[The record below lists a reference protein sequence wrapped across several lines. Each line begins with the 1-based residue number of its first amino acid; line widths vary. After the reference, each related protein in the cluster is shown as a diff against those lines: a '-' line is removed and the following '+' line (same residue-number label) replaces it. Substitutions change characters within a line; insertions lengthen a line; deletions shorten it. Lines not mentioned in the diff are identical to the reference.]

1 MLSDQRKFFKI
12 KFQFK
17 YIHLFP
23 GRRVGWLV
31 KDSRKKYFIVC
42 KNSEGELAG
51 NIKSRRKRNSVKFL
65 TVKEEL
71 VHIIFKKMMMVSS
84 TIVIDSIESL

>member
-1 MLSDQRKFFKI
+1 M
-12 KFQFK
+12 
-17 YIHLFP
+17 
-23 GRRVGWLV
+23 
-31 KDSRKKYFIVC
+31 
-42 KNSEGELAG
+42 AG